1 MAAHLAD
8 AGRGERLRYGV
19 TVAVIGAPNVG
30 KSSLVNL
37 LARRE
42 VAIVTAIA
50 GTTRDV
56 IEVQLDLGG
65 VPVTLLDTAGLRE
78 SADPVEAEGVA
89 RARHRA
95 AQADLRLLVVDAGT
109 AADVAES
116 EGTILVAN
124 KIDRIPRPAIPGGAA
139 PISCCT
145 GVEQLSADVIIMNEK
160 ASSYEQGLQGSLEAL
175 VRGSQ
180 LRLVSGYRRGA
191 R

>member
-1 MAAHLAD
+1 MVAQVLPDLERLRAEMAAHLAD
-8 AGRGERLRYGV
+8 AGRGERLRAGV

-78 SADPVEAEGVA
+78 TA
-89 RARHRA
+89 RP
-95 AQADLRLLVVDAGT
+95 
-109 AADVAES
+109 
-116 EGTILVAN
+116 
-124 KIDRIPRPAIPGGAA
+124 DRG
-139 PISCCT
+139 
-145 GVEQLSADVIIMNEK
+145 
-160 ASSYEQGLQGSLEAL
+160 
-175 VRGSQ
+175 RG
-180 LRLVSGYRRGA
+180 RGA
-191 R
+191 RPPPRGSRPTCGCTVIDAGAPADAGRERRNDPGRQQDRSRRRAPRCPAGRRPSRA

>member
-8 AGRGERLRYGV
+8 AGRGERLRAGV

-78 SADPVEAEGVA
+78 TDDPVEAEGVA

-95 AQADLRLLVVDAGT
+95 AQADLRLLVVEAG
-109 AADVAES
+109 D
-116 EGTILVAN
+116 
-124 KIDRIPRPAIPGGAA
+124 
-139 PISCCT
+139 
-145 GVEQLSADVIIMNEK
+145 
-160 ASSYEQGLQGSLEAL
+160 
-175 VRGSQ
+175 
-180 LRLVSGYRRGA
+180 SG
-191 R
+191 